1 MSFPGKA
8 AAQKRAN
15 DLNASRKPGER
26 FEARRSH
33 TGEWYVARILEGG
46 RVEDRI
52 YS

>member
-8 AAQKRAN
+8 AAQQRAN
-15 DLNASRKPGER
+15 DLNKSRTPGER

-33 TGEWYVARILEGG
+33 TGEWYVARIVGSG